1 MIGFKGQ
8 LQFIQYMPKKPAKW
22 GMKVY
27 VLADSIKGYTYNWR
41 LYTGMSMYCSVPF
54 TRYNARRCASRNML
68 TTRAQLHC
76 ERVLSYIASALSI
89 VNVLYVLW
97 LLYRKAGSRFL

>member
-41 LYTGMSMYCSVPF
+41 LYTGMSMYCSVPLIHPF
-54 TRYNARRCASRNML
+54 KSTPL
-68 TTRAQLHC
+68 P
-76 ERVLSYIASALSI
+76 
-89 VNVLYVLW
+89 
-97 LLYRKAGSRFL
+97 